1 MLTLR
6 ITSRLLAYTRKTF
19 TATRR
24 PLCILS
30 HTSALP
36 PWDLTSEDLF
46 KQSGM
51 HIDFGSVRCR
61 LHILHSSLMSPICS

>member
-1 MLTLR
+1 MLLVH
-6 ITSRLLAYTRKTF
+6 TRKTF

-24 PLCILS
+24 PLWILS

-36 PWDLTSEDLF
+36 PRDLTSEDLF

-51 HIDFGSVRCR
+51 HIDFGSERCR
-61 LHILHSSLMSPICS
+61 LHVLHSSLISPIRS